1 MKPRLCAVLLL
12 ALVASFADAAE
23 TISTSIAQADAGSAN
38 SSIQVKPSVGIS
50 VGSSSN
56 VGKLNQDSSGSYGRI
71 SPSLSME
78 YLPTDS
84 VVLNFQV
91 SGDVKRYSEDSARTI
106 GDEKSGDARLA
117 GIWFINETWEFGGDL
132 GGYYTENR
140 LPVQIS
146 STETSAQIQK
156 YTEPDSR
163 LYLAWVGEKLSV
175 ETGAN
180 TKLRRYSTTVDDRGN
195 TFHNDFDSLSGDVN
209 IGYTFMDAFKLSL
222 KALIEDKQYKER
234 RADFSDGAASNPLSP
249 HPILRETANEFG
261 VVADYQ
267 IGKLKLS
274 SAPVLRLNKDRI
286 FGARDS
292 QVLKFHQKI
301 VIPIGGK
308 LTWSPGLTFSQ
319 ENFERFR
326 SNPEGDPFGS
336 PLRRDLDLKVT
347 SPFKYALKENLQVN
361 AEYGFSKKDSNYANS
376 SYSEHTVSA
385 GLTVSM

>member
-1 MKPRLCAVLLL
+1 MNPRLSLVLLL
-12 ALVASFADAAE
+12 ALLASIANAAE
-23 TISTSIAQADAGSAN
+23 TLSTSITQAESEGA
-38 SSIQVKPSVGIS
+38 SSLQIKPSVGIS

-56 VGKLNQDSSGSYGRI
+56 VGKLNQDSSGTYGRV
-71 SPSLSME
+71 SPSLSLE
-78 YLPTDS
+78 YLPSDS
-84 VVLNFQV
+84 VVLNFQIN
-91 SGDVKRYSEDSARTI
+91 GDVKRYSEDSARTI
-106 GDEKSGDARLA
+106 GDEKNGEARLS
-117 GIWFINETWEFGGDL
+117 GIWFINDTWEFGGDL
-132 GGYYTENR
+132 GGYYSENR

-163 LYLAWVGEKLSV
+163 LYLAWIGEKLSV

-180 TKLRRYSTTVDDRGN
+180 AKLRTYSTTVDDREN
-195 TFHNDFDSLSGDVN
+195 TFHNDFDSFSGDVKV
-209 IGYTFMDAFKLSL
+209 GYSFAEAFKLSL
-222 KALIEDKQYKER
+222 KVLIEDKQYKER

-267 IGKLKLS
+267 IGKLKLTS
-274 SAPVLRLNKDRI
+274 TPAVRLNKDRI

-292 QVLKFHQKI
+292 QTLKFQQKI
-301 VIPIGGK
+301 MIPIGAK
-308 LTWSPGLTFSQ
+308 LSWSPGFTLSQ
-319 ENFERFR
+319 ESFERFR

-336 PLRRDLDLKVT
+336 PLRRDLDLKLT
-347 SPFKYALKENLQVN
+347 SPFKYTLKQNLQVN
-361 AEYGFSKKDSNYANS
+361 AEYGFSRKDSNYANS